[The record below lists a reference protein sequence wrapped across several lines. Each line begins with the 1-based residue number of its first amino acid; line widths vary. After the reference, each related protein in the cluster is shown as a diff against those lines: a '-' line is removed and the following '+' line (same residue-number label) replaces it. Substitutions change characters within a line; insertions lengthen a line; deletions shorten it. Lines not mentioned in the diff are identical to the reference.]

1 MSERLVVPGSLSDE
15 ERYDVALR
23 PRSLDG
29 YVGQTRIVDNLRVFI
44 TAARQR
50 DEPLDHVLLFGPPG
64 LGKTT
69 LANII
74 AHEMQV
80 DLRSTSGPVIEK
92 VGDLAAILTNL
103 EDDALLFIDE
113 IHRLSA
119 VIEEILYPAMED
131 YQIDIVIGEGPSAR
145 SVKLPLPRFTLVGST
160 TRAALLTSP
169 LRGRFG
175 IVFRLDYY
183 SQEEL
188 AQIVANSAEL
198 LGVDLG
204 PGGGLEIARRSR
216 GTPRVANRLL
226 RRVRDYAQVQG
237 DDRIDQDVARSAL
250 QVVRYGPV
258 KFVPELVANQLCQ
271 HWCDAAELRV
281 AEGIRCPCIGEETT
295 VRVAS
300 AFGDHDYAVADTFDH
315 GFRFH
320 EKRFCLERYFREQDD
335 VRRIVGL
342 VLGQTAGGG
351 DPAGVSAHDFQNEHF
366 GGRLE
371 HRRHIERGLAYGD
384 RDVLGNRPE
393 AGAGVGKRQVVVY
406 GLGDTDAGD
415 GIA

>member
-1 MSERLVVPGSLSDE
+1 VSERLVMPDTLSDE

-23 PRSLDG
+23 PRSLDR
-29 YVGQTRIVDNLRVFI
+29 YVGQTRIVENLRVFI

-50 DEPLDHVLLFGPPG
+50 SEPLDHVLLFGPPG

-113 IHRLSA
+113 IHRLSPT
-119 VIEEILYPAMED
+119 IEEVLYPAMED

-183 SQEEL
+183 SQDEL
-188 AQIVANSAEL
+188 AKIVANSAEL
-198 LGVDLG
+198 LGVDLTTE
-204 PGGGLEIARRSR
+204 GGLEIARRSR

-237 DDRIDQDVARSAL
+237 DEQIDQDVARSAL
-250 QVVRYGPV
+250 ARLEVDEIGFDEIDRRLLLAVINDFSGGPV
-258 KFVPELVANQLCQ
+258 GLSTIAASIGEDKSAIEDIYEPYLIQLGFLQ
-271 HWCDAAELRV
+271 RTHRGRV
-281 AEGIRCPCIGEETT
+281 A
-295 VRVAS
+295 
-300 AFGDHDYAVADTFDH
+300 
-315 GFRFH
+315 
-320 EKRFCLERYFREQDD
+320 
-335 VRRIVGL
+335 
-342 VLGQTAGGG
+342 TAK
-351 DPAGVSAHDFQNEHF
+351 AYRHF
-366 GGRLE
+366 G
-371 HRRHIERGLAYGD
+371 I
-384 RDVLGNRPE
+384 VQRPG
-393 AGAGVGKRQVVVY
+393 GAGQQP
-406 GLGDTDAGD
+406 LW
-415 GIA
+415 

>member
-119 VIEEILYPAMED
+119 VIEEILYPPWRTTRS
-131 YQIDIVIGEGPSAR
+131 ISSSAR
-145 SVKLPLPRFTLVGST
+145 VP
-160 TRAALLTSP
+160 AL
-169 LRGRFG
+169 
-175 IVFRLDYY
+175 
-183 SQEEL
+183 
-188 AQIVANSAEL
+188 
-198 LGVDLG
+198 
-204 PGGGLEIARRSR
+204 AR
-216 GTPRVANRLL
+216 
-226 RRVRDYAQVQG
+226 
-237 DDRIDQDVARSAL
+237 
-250 QVVRYGPV
+250 
-258 KFVPELVANQLCQ
+258 
-271 HWCDAAELRV
+271 
-281 AEGIRCPCIGEETT
+281 
-295 VRVAS
+295 
-300 AFGDHDYAVADTFDH
+300 
-315 GFRFH
+315 
-320 EKRFCLERYFREQDD
+320 
-335 VRRIVGL
+335 
-342 VLGQTAGGG
+342 
-351 DPAGVSAHDFQNEHF
+351 
-366 GGRLE
+366 
-371 HRRHIERGLAYGD
+371 
-384 RDVLGNRPE
+384 
-393 AGAGVGKRQVVVY
+393 
-406 GLGDTDAGD
+406 
-415 GIA
+415 

>member
-1 MSERLVVPGSLSDE
+1 MSERLVMPGSLSDE

-23 PRSLDG
+23 PRSLDR
-29 YVGQTRIVDNLRVFI
+29 YVGQARIVENLRVFI

-50 DEPLDHVLLFGPPG
+50 GEPLDHVLLFGPPG

-113 IHRLSA
+113 IHRMSA
-119 VIEEILYPAMED
+119 AIEEVLYPAMED

-198 LGVDLG
+198 LGVELT
-204 PGGGLEIARRSR
+204 PKGGIEIAGRSR

-237 DDRIDQDVARSAL
+237 DERIDQDVARNAL
-250 QVVRYGPV
+250 
-258 KFVPELVANQLCQ
+258 
-271 HWCDAAELRV
+271 
-281 AEGIRCPCIGEETT
+281 
-295 VRVAS
+295 
-300 AFGDHDYAVADTFDH
+300 
-315 GFRFH
+315 
-320 EKRFCLERYFREQDD
+320 
-335 VRRIVGL
+335 
-342 VLGQTAGGG
+342 
-351 DPAGVSAHDFQNEHF
+351 
-366 GGRLE
+366 GRLE
-371 HRRHIERGLAYGD
+371 VDEIGFDEIDRRLLLTVINDFSGGPVGLSTIAASIGEDKSAIEDVYEPYLIQLGFLQRTHRGRVATAKAYRHFGIVQRSGD
-384 RDVLGNRPE
+384 
-393 AGAGVGKRQVVVY
+393 
-406 GLGDTDAGD
+406 D
-415 GIA
+415 GQPPLW

>member
-1 MSERLVVPGSLSDE
+1 MPDTLADE

-23 PRSLDG
+23 PRSLER
-29 YVGQTRIVDNLRVFI
+29 YVGQTRIVENLRVFI

-50 DEPLDHVLLFGPPG
+50 GEPLDHVLLFGPPG

-74 AHEMQV
+74 AHEMAV
-80 DLRSTSGPVIEK
+80 DLRATSGPVIEK

-113 IHRLSA
+113 IHRLSPT
-119 VIEEILYPAMED
+119 IEEVLYPAMED

-183 SQEEL
+183 SEEEL

-198 LGVDLG
+198 LDVSLTTE
-204 PGGGLEIARRSR
+204 GGLEIARRSR

-237 DDRIDQDVARSAL
+237 DKQIDQDVARSAL
-250 QVVRYGPV
+250 ARLEVDEIGFDEIDRRLLLAVINDFSGGPV
-258 KFVPELVANQLCQ
+258 GLSTIAASIGEDKSAIEDIYEPYLIQLGFLQ
-271 HWCDAAELRV
+271 RTHRGRV
-281 AEGIRCPCIGEETT
+281 A
-295 VRVAS
+295 
-300 AFGDHDYAVADTFDH
+300 
-315 GFRFH
+315 
-320 EKRFCLERYFREQDD
+320 
-335 VRRIVGL
+335 
-342 VLGQTAGGG
+342 TAK
-351 DPAGVSAHDFQNEHF
+351 AYRHF
-366 GGRLE
+366 G
-371 HRRHIERGLAYGD
+371 I
-384 RDVLGNRPE
+384 VQRPG
-393 AGAGVGKRQVVVY
+393 GAGQQP
-406 GLGDTDAGD
+406 LW
-415 GIA
+415 

>member
-1 MSERLVVPGSLSDE
+1 MPGSLSDE

-23 PRSLDG
+23 PRSLDR
-29 YVGQTRIVDNLRVFI
+29 YVGQARIVENLRVFI

-50 DEPLDHVLLFGPPG
+50 GEPLDHVLLFGPPG

-113 IHRLSA
+113 IHRMSA
-119 VIEEILYPAMED
+119 AIEEVLYPAMED

-198 LGVDLG
+198 LGVELT
-204 PGGGLEIARRSR
+204 PKGGIEIAGRSR

-237 DDRIDQDVARSAL
+237 DERIDQDVARNAL
-250 QVVRYGPV
+250 
-258 KFVPELVANQLCQ
+258 
-271 HWCDAAELRV
+271 
-281 AEGIRCPCIGEETT
+281 
-295 VRVAS
+295 
-300 AFGDHDYAVADTFDH
+300 
-315 GFRFH
+315 
-320 EKRFCLERYFREQDD
+320 
-335 VRRIVGL
+335 
-342 VLGQTAGGG
+342 
-351 DPAGVSAHDFQNEHF
+351 
-366 GGRLE
+366 GRLE
-371 HRRHIERGLAYGD
+371 VDEIGFDEIDRRLLLTVINDFSGGPVGLSTIAASIGEDKSAIEDVYEPYLIQLGFLQRTHRGRVATARAYRHFGIVQRSGD
-384 RDVLGNRPE
+384 
-393 AGAGVGKRQVVVY
+393 
-406 GLGDTDAGD
+406 D
-415 GIA
+415 GQPPLW

>member
-1 MSERLVVPGSLSDE
+1 MSERLVMPGSLSDE

-23 PRSLDG
+23 PRSLDR
-29 YVGQTRIVDNLRVFI
+29 YVGQARIVENLRVFI

-50 DEPLDHVLLFGPPG
+50 GEPLDHVLLFGPPG

-113 IHRLSA
+113 IHRMSA
-119 VIEEILYPAMED
+119 AIEEVLYPAMED

-198 LGVDLG
+198 LGVELT
-204 PGGGLEIARRSR
+204 PKGGIEIAGRSR

-237 DDRIDQDVARSAL
+237 DERIDQDVARNAL
-250 QVVRYGPV
+250 
-258 KFVPELVANQLCQ
+258 
-271 HWCDAAELRV
+271 
-281 AEGIRCPCIGEETT
+281 
-295 VRVAS
+295 
-300 AFGDHDYAVADTFDH
+300 
-315 GFRFH
+315 
-320 EKRFCLERYFREQDD
+320 
-335 VRRIVGL
+335 
-342 VLGQTAGGG
+342 
-351 DPAGVSAHDFQNEHF
+351 
-366 GGRLE
+366 GRLE
-371 HRRHIERGLAYGD
+371 VDEIGFDEIDRRLLLTVINDFSGGPVGLSTIAASIGEDKSAIEDVYEPYLIQLGFLQRTHRGRVATARAYRHFGIVQRSGD
-384 RDVLGNRPE
+384 
-393 AGAGVGKRQVVVY
+393 
-406 GLGDTDAGD
+406 D
-415 GIA
+415 GQPPLW